1 MGDAWKQWEAK
12 TSYWPRLGKL
22 FSAGAVAWI
31 GGLAIWLGAT
41 WLHAMEAGVWRW
53 L

>member
-1 MGDAWKQWEAK
+1 MGGAWQQWEAN

-22 FSAGAVAWI
+22 FSAGLVAWI
-31 GGLAIWLGAT
+31 GGIVIWLGAT
-41 WLHAMEAGVWRW
+41 WLHAMDAGVWRW